1 MNDLRKLIKESF
13 FNPLIHF
20 SPLLL
25 FILLFNIAALHVA
38 WIVTASVAFIILIY
52 IHYNYKKTFNWFL
65 YSSFIF
71 VFVAII
77 TTIVQYGNFPKIIK
91 PVAAEIITIGIF
103 AATLVLRH
111 YIDQLISKANTKLFS
126 MQNNLNEMYR
136 TIKIFGWIMT
146 IYIVM
151 HFSLNYFELNTD
163 SLEYVK
169 YLYFGALL
177 FVGIYLFVR
186 VSIVRVRLL
195 REEWW
200 PIVNNT
206 GKIIGSIQHQL
217 SLFDDKKYMH
227 PIVRVMVIDDNRIY
241 LQKRSHSSLIFPG
254 MWDTAV
260 SNHIRLNE
268 NPEACVMRTAKEQYD
283 IDNIKPIF
291 LSNYIHETEHE
302 FHYVFFYVAC
312 YSSSL
317 NPNKEFIDL
326 GKWWTRHQI
335 ESNINDQ
342 IFTENFVSEFEI
354 IDRSGLLEPG
364 VCNCDCRLKQTI
376 QDGILRLS
384 KLEYKKPNN

>member
-25 FILLFNIAALHVA
+25 FILLFNVVSLQVA
-38 WIVTASVAFIILIY
+38 WIVTGGVALVTLIY

-71 VFVAII
+71 VFVATI
-77 TTIVQYGNFPKIIK
+77 TTIVQYGNFPEIIK
-91 PVAAEIITIGIF
+91 PIAAEITTFGIF
-103 AATLVLRH
+103 GATLILRRN
-111 YIDQLISKANTKLFS
+111 INQLISKANTKLFS

-136 TIKIFGWIMT
+136 TIIIIGCIMF
-146 IYIVM
+146 IYIAAHIGM
-151 HFSLNYFELNTD
+151 QSLDFSSD
-163 SLEYVK
+163 SIEYSK
-169 YLYFGALL
+169 FLYFGALL

-200 PIVNNT
+200 PIVNNNGT
-206 GKIIGSIQHQL
+206 IIGSIQHQL

-241 LQKRSHSSLIFPG
+241 LQKRAYNDVIFPG
-254 MWDTAV
+254 MWDTAI

-268 NPEACVMRTAKEQYD
+268 NPEACVMRTANERYG
-283 IDNIKPIF
+283 IESIKPIF

-302 FHYVFFYVAC
+302 FHYVFLYVAC
-312 YSSSL
+312 YSSTLS
-317 NPNKEFIDL
+317 PNKEFIDL

-335 ESNINDQ
+335 ESNLKDQ
-342 IFTENFVSEFEI
+342 IFTDNFSIEFDI
-354 IDRSGLLEPG
+354 ITRSGLLEPG

-384 KLEYKKPNN
+384 KLEYDKPQK

>member
-38 WIVTASVAFIILIY
+38 WIVTSGTALITLIY

-71 VFVAII
+71 VFVATI
-77 TTIVQYGNFPKIIK
+77 TSIAQYSNFPEIIR
-91 PVAAEIITIGIF
+91 PIAAEITTIGIF
-103 AATLVLRH
+103 AATLILRNN
-111 YIDQLISKANTKLFS
+111 IDQLISKANTKLFS

-136 TIKIFGWIMT
+136 TIIIFGSIMSS
-146 IYIVM
+146 YLMLYFSM
-151 HFSLNYFELNTD
+151 HYFNVNAESLQ
-163 SLEYVK
+163 YVK
-169 YLYFGALL
+169 YLYFAALL

-227 PIVRVMVIDDNRIY
+227 PIVRVMVIDENRLY
-241 LQKRSHSSLIFPG
+241 LQKRSYNDIIFPG
-254 MWDTAV
+254 MWDTAI

-268 NPEACVMRTAKEQYD
+268 NPEACVMRTAKERYG
-283 IDNIKPIF
+283 IESIKPIF

-312 YSSSL
+312 YSHSIV
-317 NPNKEFIDL
+317 PNKNFIDI

-335 ESNINDQ
+335 ESNIKDK
-342 IFTENFVSEFEI
+342 IFTENFNNEFEI
-354 IDRSGLLEPG
+354 ITRSGLLEPG

-384 KLEYKKPNN
+384 KLDYSKARK